1 MVSFAH
7 GYHGLNRGEW
17 QLLRIFGNIE
27 IAEVFACLTPLNAC
41 NLSFRVQIGFIAKLK
56 TPFKFSPDYPRARP
70 GWLSLASRDVRNPTD
85 AQRTRGSRYGPFR
98 DERLRPSRVWRV
110 GCRRRQVLR

>member
-1 MVSFAH
+1 MVRAETYDHMSRATVSFAH
-7 GYHGLNRGEW
+7 GYHGLNRAGW
-17 QLLRIFGNIE
+17 RLLRILGNIE

-70 GWLSLASRDVRNPTD
+70 GVAELGVTRRSRSDGRAKNQGKPIWPV
-85 AQRTRGSRYGPFR
+85 SR
-98 DERLRPSRVWRV
+98 
-110 GCRRRQVLR
+110 